1 MGSRLRVGVI
11 GTGFGSLVQIPAFRA
26 HPRVEV
32 VAVASGTPGKAGQT
46 ARAMGIP
53 RAFDDWTELVAADLD
68 LVSITT
74 PPVLHHAMATAAL
87 DAGRHVLCEKPM
99 AMSAAEAEEMLA
111 RGERARRLHVVDHE
125 LRFNPNRRKVKRLIE
140 QGFIGAP
147 RHVLLTVVNVSRLD
161 PAKPWGWWFDA
172 ARGGG
177 LLGAVGSHQVDLL
190 RYWLGDV
197 AAVTGTAVPVVPER
211 PLPDGSGRR
220 AVTADEF
227 STFSAPVPVRGWS
240 APCSSAQS
248 PRIPWA
254 RVPRSGAT
262 GGALVLDEAERLW
275 APAAASPWRSSPSR
289 KHYRPRRAWSTCRS
303 GACRSSGW
311 SSISS
316 RPRSMARPSRP
327 ARRSGTASPSSA
339 CSTAVRRTTR
349 ERLGSGV
356 RKRSCVSD
364 HHIVIAAWPQ
374 SGFACTPRHPPV
386 EQDTAA
392 RSLSTNYFVA
402 PASSS
407 PEKAT
412 PAPASSPRRAR
423 P

>member
-26 HPRVEV
+26 HPRAEV
-32 VAVASGTPGKAGQT
+32 VAVASGTPGKAGKT
-46 ARAMGIP
+46 AKAMGIP
-53 RAFDDWTELVAADLD
+53 HAFDDWTELVAADLD

-74 PPVLHHAMATAAL
+74 PPAHHHAMATAAF

-99 AMSAAEAEEMLA
+99 AMSASEAEEMLA
-111 RGERARRLHVVDHE
+111 RGERARRIHVVDHE

-140 QGFIGAP
+140 EGFIGVP
-147 RHVLLTVVNVSRLD
+147 RHVLLTAVNASRLD

-197 AAVTGTAVPVVPER
+197 AAVTGTAMPVVPER

-227 STFSAPVPVRGWS
+227 STFSLRF
-240 APCSSAQS
+240 
-248 PRIPWA
+248 
-254 RVPRSGAT
+254 RSGAVGT
-262 GGALVLDEAERLW
+262 VFLSAVATHTVGPRVEVWGDGGRSSSTRRSGSG

-289 KHYRPRRAWSTCRS
+289 RRCRPRPAWSTCRS

-327 ARRSGTASPSSA
+327 PRRSGTASRSSA
-339 CSTAVRRTTR
+339 CSTPSGGPRGAAGKRCERGRPLARQPATGSTPAARLVGASGAGDRGHARRIDGRRRPAVA
-349 ERLGSGV
+349 LDPGPDDGA
-356 RKRSCVSD
+356 VSD
-364 HHIVIAAWPQ
+364 A
-374 SGFACTPRHPPV
+374 
-386 EQDTAA
+386 E
-392 RSLSTNYFVA
+392 
-402 PASSS
+402 
-407 PEKAT
+407 
-412 PAPASSPRRAR
+412 
-423 P
+423 